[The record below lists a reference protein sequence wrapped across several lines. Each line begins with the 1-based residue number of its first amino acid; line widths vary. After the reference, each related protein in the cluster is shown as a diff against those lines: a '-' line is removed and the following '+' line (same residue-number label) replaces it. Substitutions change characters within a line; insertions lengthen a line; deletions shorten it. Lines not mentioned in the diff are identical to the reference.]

1 LESFF
6 DEEELDADDVFVSSV
21 FVVVSVPV
29 TTEFMINF
37 QL

>member
-21 FVVVSVPV
+21 FVVVSVLV

-37 QL
+37 EL

>member
-6 DEEELDADDVFVSSV
+6 DEEKLDADDVFVSSV
-21 FVVVSVPV
+21 FVVVSVLV

-37 QL
+37 EL

>member
-37 QL
+37 EL